1 MNLSVISRMLMAIA
15 LISVAGSSQAEGRKM
30 LGAHEQRHWQA
41 VGRLNFGDGF
51 CTGSLVAADMVV
63 TAAHCVYAGRTGV
76 VRRAETIH
84 FVAGYRLRKFADH
97 QKAVS
102 ISVHPSYEY
111 SRVMNSNQIA
121 TDLALVKLSGEIG
134 KAKPLPLAP
143 GVAQGDEV
151 LILSYGRDRPEI
163 PSIQSPC
170 RVERQRAGV
179 AVLDCDVTYGVSG
192 APVMRMIDGAPHIVA
207 VVSAMGEIGGKPRAF
222 AVMLDH
228 SLGAVLAAP

>member
-1 MNLSVISRMLMAIA
+1 MRWVLILCLTLIA
-15 LISVAGSSQAEGRKM
+15 SSAAAEGRKM

-63 TAAHCVYAGRTGV
+63 TAAHCVHASRTGAL
-76 VRRAETIH
+76 RRAETIH
-84 FVAGYRLRKFADH
+84 FVAGYRLRKYADH
-97 QKAVS
+97 QKAADV
-102 ISVHPSYEY
+102 SVHPAYEY
-111 SRVMNSNQIA
+111 ARVMRTDQIA
-121 TDLALVKLSGEIG
+121 ADLALVRLSGEIG

-143 GVAQGDEV
+143 GVQKGDEV

-170 RVERQRAGV
+170 LVERNRAGV

-192 APVMRMIDGAPHIVA
+192 APVMRMIDGVPHIVA

-222 AVMLDH
+222 AVMLDY
-228 SLGAVLAAP
+228 SLGAVLSTP

>member
-1 MNLSVISRMLMAIA
+1 MRRLALLPMALVMAASAFASSA
-15 LISVAGSSQAEGRKM
+15 LAEGRKM
-30 LGAHEQRHWQA
+30 LDAHEQRHWQA

-51 CTGSLVAADMVV
+51 CTGSLVAPDMVV
-63 TAAHCVYAGRTGV
+63 TAAHCVYSSRTGV
-76 VRRAETIH
+76 QRRAEKIH

-97 QKAVS
+97 QKAASVR
-102 ISVHPSYEY
+102 VHPAYEY
-111 SRVMNSNQIA
+111 SRVMNSSQIA
-121 TDLALVKLSGEIG
+121 ADLALVSLSGEIS

-143 GVAQGDEV
+143 GVAKGDEV

-170 RVERQRAGV
+170 LVERQRAGV

-192 APVMRMIDGAPHIVA
+192 APVMRMVDGAPHIVA
-207 VVSAMGEIGGKPRAF
+207 VVSAMGEVGGKPRAF

>member
-1 MNLSVISRMLMAIA
+1 MILRLCWA
-15 LISVAGSSQAEGRKM
+15 LILITAAAASQAEGRKM

-51 CTGSLVAADMVV
+51 CTGSLVAPDMVV

-76 VRRAETIH
+76 QRRAETIH

-97 QKAVS
+97 QKAASVA
-102 ISVHPSYEY
+102 VHPAYEY
-111 SRVMNSNQIA
+111 AQVMKSSQIA
-121 TDLALVKLSGEIG
+121 TDLALVRLSGEIG

-143 GVAQGDEV
+143 GVAKGDEV

-170 RVERQRAGV
+170 LVERQRAGV

-207 VVSAMGEIGGKPRAF
+207 VVSAMGEVGGQPRAF
-222 AVMLDH
+222 AVVLDH

>member
-1 MNLSVISRMLMAIA
+1 MRALFARATLLAIA
-15 LISVAGSSQAEGRKM
+15 AACLATMAQAEGRKM

-51 CTGSLVAADMVV
+51 CTGSLVAADLVV
-63 TAAHCVYAGRTGV
+63 TAAHCVHASRTGAP
-76 VRRAETIH
+76 RRADRIH

-97 QKAVS
+97 RKAASV
-102 ISVHPSYEY
+102 SVHPAYEY
-111 SRVMNSNQIA
+111 ARVMRTDQIA
-121 TDLALVKLSGEIG
+121 ADLALVRLSGEIG
-134 KAKPLPLAP
+134 KAAPLPLAS
-143 GVAQGDEV
+143 GVAKGDEV

-170 RVERQRAGV
+170 LVERNRGGV

-207 VVSAMGEIGGKPRAF
+207 VVSAMGEVGGAPRAF

-228 SLGAVLAAP
+228 SLGAVLGAP

>member
-1 MNLSVISRMLMAIA
+1 
-15 LISVAGSSQAEGRKM
+15 M
-30 LGAHEQRHWQA
+30 LGAHEQRNWQA

-51 CTGSLVAADMVV
+51 CTASLIAADMVV
-63 TAAHCVYAGRTGV
+63 TAAHCVHAGRTGAQRQV
-76 VRRAETIH
+76 ETIH

-97 QKAVS
+97 QKAASVT
-102 ISVHPSYEY
+102 VHPSYKY
-111 SRVMNSNQIA
+111 TRAMRASDIV
-121 TDLALVKLSGEIG
+121 TDLALVKLAGKID

-143 GVAQGDEV
+143 GVASGDEV

-170 RVERQRAGV
+170 FVESQRAGV

-192 APVMRMIDGAPHIVA
+192 APVMRMVDGVPHIVA
-207 VVSAMGEIGGKPRAF
+207 VVSAMGRINGQPRAF

-228 SLGAVLAAP
+228 SLGAVLGAP

>member
-1 MNLSVISRMLMAIA
+1 MMLRLFLTWC
-15 LISVAGSSQAEGRKM
+15 LILVASTSLAEGRKM

-63 TAAHCVYAGRTGV
+63 TAAHCVHTSRTGV
-76 VRRAETIH
+76 QRRPETIH
-84 FVAGYRLRKFADH
+84 FVAGYRLRKYADH
-97 QKAVS
+97 QKAASVA
-102 ISVHPSYEY
+102 VHPAYEY
-111 SRVMNSNQIA
+111 ARVMKADQIS
-121 TDLALVKLSGEIG
+121 TDLALVRLSGEIG
-134 KAKPLPLAP
+134 KASPLPLAP
-143 GVAQGDEV
+143 GVAKGDEV

-170 RVERQRAGV
+170 LVERQRAGV

-207 VVSAMGEIGGKPRAF
+207 VVSAMGKVGGQPRAF

-228 SLGAVLAAP
+228 SLGAVLGAP

>member
-1 MNLSVISRMLMAIA
+1 MKWLFA
-15 LISVAGSSQAEGRKM
+15 LVLAFCASAVMAEGRKI

-63 TAAHCVYAGRTGV
+63 TAAHCVHANRTGV
-76 VRRAETIH
+76 QRRAETIH
-84 FVAGYRLRKFADH
+84 FVAGYRLRKYADH
-97 QKAVS
+97 QKAASV
-102 ISVHPSYEY
+102 SVHPGYKHA
-111 SRVMNSNQIA
+111 RVLRSSEIA
-121 TDLALVKLSGEIG
+121 TDLALVKLSGEID

-143 GVAQGDEV
+143 GVAKGDEV

-170 RVERQRAGV
+170 LVERQNRGV

-192 APVMRMIDGAPHIVA
+192 APMMRMIGGEPHIVA
-207 VVSAMGEIGGKPRAF
+207 VVSAMGKVNGKPRAF
-222 AVMLDH
+222 AVILDH

>member
-1 MNLSVISRMLMAIA
+1 MRGFFAMCLA
-15 LISVAGSSQAEGRKM
+15 LIAVAATAEGRKM

-63 TAAHCVYAGRTGV
+63 TAAHCVHASRTGA
-76 VRRAETIH
+76 RRRVETIH
-84 FVAGYRLRKFADH
+84 FVAGYRLRKYADH
-97 QKAVS
+97 QKAASV
-102 ISVHPSYEY
+102 SVHPAYKY
-111 SRVMNSNQIA
+111 ARVMRTEQIA
-121 TDLALVKLSGEIG
+121 ADLALVRLSGEIG
-134 KAKPLPLAP
+134 KATPLPLAP
-143 GVAQGDEV
+143 GVAEGDEV

-170 RVERQRAGV
+170 LVERNRAGV

-192 APVMRMIDGAPHIVA
+192 APVMRIIDGAPHIVA
-207 VVSAMGEIGGKPRAF
+207 VVSAMGEVNGRPRAF

-228 SLGAVLAAP
+228 SLGAVLGAP